1 MQKLSTFGTADTKQS
16 HKQTTHWAHCLHNNV
31 SSNWSIRIKL
41 QNTEKFPWQWKRDHG
56 HTRSPTCIGKIIILI
71 KKIKA
76 TRMETW
82 KHTSHPSKE
91 TWNKYI
97 RVKHRD
103 CSRIVQPQDLR
114 MTHKQLKW
122 NGRWDRIEDSQ
133 WKSSQKLPA
142 GKSHPSASAKN
153 NGWSR
158 APIGMTKKT
167 CGMLSKLKRWC
178 MSTQTSCVGDLSG
191 LFPSCWLEQP
201 GPPSLPPQLGP
212 ANYSETNLCA
222 WKATKP

>member
-1 MQKLSTFGTADTKQS
+1 MEEGSRTK
-16 HKQTTHWAHCLHNNV
+16 
-31 SSNWSIRIKL
+31 
-41 QNTEKFPWQWKRDHG
+41 
-56 HTRSPTCIGKIIILI
+56 RSPTCIGKIIILI
-71 KKIKA
+71 KKIKG

-82 KHTSHPSKE
+82 KNTSHPSKE
-91 TWNKYI
+91 TWNRNI

-103 CSRIVQPQDLR
+103 CSRIVQPQELR
-114 MTHKQLKW
+114 ITHKQLKW

-142 GKSHPSASAKN
+142 GNSHPSASAEN
-153 NGWSR
+153 DGWLR

-167 CGMLSKLKRWC
+167 CGMYSKLERCC
-178 MSTQTSCVGDLSG
+178 MSTQTCCVGDLSG
-191 LFPSCWLEQP
+191 LFPSCSLEQP

-222 WKATKP
+222 RRATRP